1 MEFGFNETLGSP
13 APMNITTDGMKF
25 EQLNYF
31 AYFRNI
37 AAESSWY
44 SLFVKS
50 NGKKHLPEEKSSCV
64 RESLIRCH

>member
-37 AAESSWY
+37 AAEGSWY

-50 NGKKHLPEEKSSCV
+50 NGKSIYRKKRAHACEKA
-64 RESLIRCH
+64 